1 MSSLTDIHL
10 RIAWFKGHL
19 KSLFRG
25 VPSGGLLL
33 VCTLVLAGC
42 GTAGSVSSN
51 PLETSATATV
61 TQAAESNL
69 VAYSDSS
76 VWFTAK
82 SGPYWQVLSVDPQ
95 DKLISDITPSG
106 FSTRGGLAMATNG
119 TGLGVIG
126 LYPYKSLLASTLF
139 VTTTAGKSW
148 SSLELGGGL
157 APVRN
162 AIAVSSS
169 HIYALTQSVGGSSLS
184 LFVGG
189 VKSIGVLLRLPASLP
204 APSGILG
211 VTGGV
216 LAYGSGGRG
225 EVAALYSESTKK
237 WTAEPVSK
245 GSTLTTVVTGSAGDY
260 RVTAVSC
267 VASSSNS
274 VVTSE
279 LVFPSWSSPAP
290 PWDSPAQNSLCANGG
305 NGSVPYIPASAKSE
319 PPTSPGLQAVSFGPL
334 SVIYRNGS
342 SRVYLGVLGPIGL
355 TSLSTPLNAYLRAL
369 ASTG

>member
-1 MSSLTDIHL
+1 MNSLTDINL
-10 RIAWFKGHL
+10 RIASFKGHS

-25 VPSGGLLL
+25 VPSGGFLL

-42 GTAGSVSSN
+42 GTAGSVNSN

-95 DKLISDITPSG
+95 DRLISDITPSG

-169 HIYALTQSVGGSSLS
+169 HIYALTQSVGGPSLS

-189 VKSIGVLLRLPASLP
+189 VKSIRAVLRLPASLRV
-204 APSGILG
+204 SGILG

-216 LAYGSGGRG
+216 LAYGSGARG
-225 EVAALYSESTKK
+225 EIAALYSESTKK
-237 WTAEPVSK
+237 WTTEPISK
-245 GSTLTTVVTGSAGDY
+245 GSTITTVVTGGAGEY
-260 RVTAVSC
+260 GVTAVSC

-274 VVTSE
+274 VVATE

-290 PWDSPAQNSLCANGG
+290 RWDSPAQNSLCANGV
-305 NGSVPYIPASAKSE
+305 NGSVPYLPAGAKSE